1 MSPSRIKLQLR
12 DFVLAIV
19 ALSMGA
25 ALLVSCA
32 RKTITAEDAG
42 GAEKKPERRSG
53 NAGEVDQ
60 ALARAATEALGDRE
74 GAVLVMDPH
83 TGRIRAV
90 VNPRLAFEQTFPP
103 GSTIKSFTALTAMRG
118 GLIDNESRTL
128 CRGRFTSESIDVV
141 CSHPKSKTPFNLSQA
156 LAYSCNYFFAT
167 MSGRLSFDAFKST
180 LASAGFGSK
189 TGVNAAESTGT
200 LRDTDW
206 RVRDL
211 LGEGANLLV
220 TPIQLLT
227 AYSALMNGGHMFRP
241 QVSDDEKFVAEER
254 GTLHI
259 EDSQRVELIRGCRGA
274 VVYGTAEKAGLKKL
288 PIFVFGKT
296 GTSTSSNGF
305 RRQGWFVSFA
315 SNGNAAD
322 EATPESLELA
332 VLVFLKRSHGSD
344 AAVVSRRVFEEFAAL
359 RNGDAATRP
368 GTDAER
374 GGGGDAATTLRV
386 KILNENRIVTVAV
399 EDYVLGVLSVE
410 ATLEDELEAL
420 KAQAIVTRTYA
431 LKNLRRHSS
440 EGFDLCS
447 NTHCQQYVSPEGRAS
462 GKMRDAV
469 TATTGATLRDSSGH
483 LVDAYFHAA
492 CGGMTANIQTLWGVR
507 APSYLRGVRDD
518 YCATMSN
525 RDWTDEIPREQLLK
539 ALKSDPRTDP
549 GRTINEIV
557 ITKRDAT
564 GRAEAILVEGERRR
578 RVSGWEFK
586 MIVGRVLGWNL
597 LKSSRFSVSQ
607 NGSSFIFRGS
617 GFGHGLGLCQNGAHV
632 MARRGA
638 TYENILDHYFPG
650 TSVSQAERVA
660 AIGDPRNAFAIL
672 RISEALD
679 SELTLSSEHFHISYP
694 AAVGRSEI
702 QSIARLLEAARL
714 DMLARTGPASLKL
727 PEMVE
732 VVFHETTRDFL
743 AATAQSWWV
752 AGVTHGSRIELQPIN
767 VLRRRRILAS
777 TLRHE
782 YAHAVIEIN
791 GGDHAPRWLIE
802 GLAIDFAAEG
812 PSLERFNLQR
822 RLSLDELERRLAAP
836 RSAAEMRSLYAAA
849 WSEVRALIRNEGAP
863 NVWRRVAAHVS
874 ARLLAAYSAPDS
886 DTHVRIRIPCC

>member
-1 MSPSRIKLQLR
+1 MSLSRLKLELR
-12 DFVLAIV
+12 DFILAIL

-25 ALLVSCA
+25 ALFTSCA
-32 RKTITAEDAG
+32 RKKITAEDAG
-42 GAEKKPERRSG
+42 SAEKKREARSG
-53 NAGEVDQ
+53 NDRDFDR
-60 ALARAATEALGDRE
+60 ALARAAIEALGDRE
-74 GAVLVMDPH
+74 GAVLVMDPQ

-103 GSTIKSFTALTAMRG
+103 GSTIKSFTALTAMRA
-118 GLIDNESRTL
+118 GLIDNESRTQ

-141 CSHPKSKTPFNLSQA
+141 CSHPKSKTPFTFPQA

-180 LASAGFGSK
+180 LASAGFGAK
-189 TGVNAAESTGT
+189 TGVNATESSGT

-211 LGEGANLLV
+211 LGEGDNLLV

-227 AYSALMNGGHMFRP
+227 AYSALMNGGHVFRP
-241 QVSDDEKFVAEER
+241 QLSNDEKFAADER
-254 GTLHI
+254 ATLHV
-259 EDSQRVELIRGCRGA
+259 EDSQRVELIKGMRGA
-274 VVYGTAEKAGLKKL
+274 VVYGTAEKAGLNKL

-296 GTSTSSNGF
+296 GTSSSSNGF

-315 SNGNAAD
+315 SSGDSAD

-344 AAVVSRRVFEEFAAL
+344 AAVVSHRVFEEFAAL
-359 RNGDAATRP
+359 RNGDETTE
-368 GTDAER
+368 GGGEGETGR
-374 GGGGDAATTLRV
+374 GGDTATTVRI
-386 KILNENRIVTVAV
+386 KILNENRIVAVAL

-431 LKNLRRHSS
+431 LKNLGRHSS

-447 NTHCQQYVSPEGRAS
+447 NTHCQQYISAEGRAP

-469 TATTGATLRDSSGH
+469 TATAGKTLRDSSGQ

-507 APSYLRGVRDD
+507 APGYLRGVRDD
-518 YCATMSN
+518 YCRAMPN

-539 ALKSDPRTDP
+539 AVKGDPRTDP
-549 GRTINEIV
+549 GRTINEIN

-564 GRAEAILVEGERRR
+564 GRAETILIEGERRR
-578 RVSGWEFK
+578 RVNGWEFK
-586 MIVGRVLGWNL
+586 MIVGRALGWNL
-597 LKSSRFSVSQ
+597 LKSSRFSVSR
-607 NGSSFIFRGS
+607 NGSIFIFRGS

-638 TYENILDHYFPG
+638 TCENILDHYFPG
-650 TSVSQAERVA
+650 TSVSQPERVA
-660 AIGDPRNAFAIL
+660 ATGDPVNTFAIVL
-672 RISEALD
+672 VSALD
-679 SELTLSSEHFHISYP
+679 SRLTLSSEHFHISYP
-694 AAVGRSEI
+694 AAVDRSEV
-702 QSIARLLEAARL
+702 QSVARQLEAARL
-714 DMLARTGPASLKL
+714 DMFSRTGPASLRL
-727 PEMVE
+727 PEMVD
-732 VVFHETTRDFL
+732 VVFHETTQDFL
-743 AATAQSWWV
+743 AAARQFWWV
-752 AGVTHGSRIELQPIN
+752 AAVTHGSRIELQPLS

-777 TLRHE
+777 TLWHE
-782 YAHAVIEIN
+782 YAHAVIETN
-791 GGDHAPRWLIE
+791 GGDRAPRWLIE
-802 GLAIDFAAEG
+802 GLAIDFAREG
-812 PSLERFNLQR
+812 PSLERFKPKR

-836 RSAAEMRSLYAAA
+836 RSATEMRSLYAAA
-849 WSEVRALIRNEGAP
+849 WSEVRGLIQKEGAP
-863 NVWRRVAAHVS
+863 NVWRQCAS
-874 ARLLAAYSAPDS
+874 ARFRRA
-886 DTHVRIRIPCC
+886 

>member
-1 MSPSRIKLQLR
+1 MSLSRLKLQLR
-12 DFVLAIV
+12 DFILAIL

-25 ALLVSCA
+25 ALFASCA
-32 RKTITAEDAG
+32 RKKITAEDAG
-42 GAEKKPERRSG
+42 DAARKREAQPG
-53 NAGEVDQ
+53 NSREVDR

-74 GAVLVMDPH
+74 GAVLVMDPQ
-83 TGRIRAV
+83 TGRLRAV
-90 VNPRLAFEQTFPP
+90 VNPRLAFEQAFPP

-118 GLIDNESRTL
+118 GLIDNESHTQ

-141 CSHPKSKTPFNLSQA
+141 CSHPKSKTPFTFPQA

-180 LASAGFGSK
+180 LASAGFGAK
-189 TGVNAAESTGT
+189 TGVNATESTGT

-211 LGEGANLLV
+211 LGEGDNLLV

-227 AYSALMNGGHMFRP
+227 AYSALMNGGHVFRP

-254 GTLHI
+254 GTLRI
-259 EDSQRVELIRGCRGA
+259 EHSQRVELIRGCRGA
-274 VVYGTAEKAGLKKL
+274 VVYGTAEKAALNKL
-288 PIFVFGKT
+288 PMFIFGKT

-344 AAVVSRRVFEEFAAL
+344 AAVVSRRVFEEYTAL
-359 RNGDAATRP
+359 RNGDAATGP
-368 GTDAER
+368 WTDAER
-374 GGGGDAATTLRV
+374 GRGGDAATTLRV

-420 KAQAIVTRTYA
+420 KAQGIVTRTYA
-431 LKNLRRHSS
+431 LKNLGRHSS

-447 NTHCQQYVSPEGRAS
+447 NTHCQQYISAEGRAS
-462 GKMRDAV
+462 KNMRDGV
-469 TATTGATLRDSSGH
+469 NGTAGKTLRDSSGQ

-507 APSYLRGVRDD
+507 GPGYLRGVRDD

-525 RDWTDEIPREQLLK
+525 RDWTDEIPRDQLLK

-549 GRTINEIV
+549 GLTINEIV

-564 GRAEAILVEGERRR
+564 GRAEAMLIEGERRR

-597 LKSSRFSVSQ
+597 LKSSRFSVSR

-638 TYENILDHYFPG
+638 TCENILDHYFPG
-650 TSVSQAERVA
+650 TSLSQTERA
-660 AIGDPRNAFAIL
+660 AAVPGAGKAFSVMQVRNAPTS
-672 RISEALD
+672 R
-679 SELTLSSEHFHISYP
+679 LTLSSEHFHITYP
-694 AAVGRSEI
+694 AAVERSEV
-702 QSIARLLEAARL
+702 QSVGRQLEAARL
-714 DMLARTGPASLKL
+714 DMFARVGPASLRL
-727 PEMVE
+727 PDMVD
-732 VVFHETTRDFL
+732 VVFHETTQDFL
-743 AATAQSWWV
+743 AATGQSWWV

-782 YAHAVIEIN
+782 YAHAVMEIN
-791 GGDHAPRWLIE
+791 GGDRAPRWLIE
-802 GLAIDFAAEG
+802 GLAIEFAAEG
-812 PSLERFNLQR
+812 PSLKRFNLQR

-836 RSAAEMRSLYAAA
+836 RSASEMRSLYASA
-849 WSEVRALIRNEGAP
+849 WSEVRALISKEGAP
-863 NVWRRVAAHVS
+863 NVWRRVASRALS
-874 ARLLAAYSAPDS
+874 LLLAAHSALDPA
-886 DTHVRIRIPCC
+886 TRVRIRVHCC

>member
-1 MSPSRIKLQLR
+1 
-12 DFVLAIV
+12 
-19 ALSMGA
+19 MGA
-25 ALLVSCA
+25 ALFASCA
-32 RKTITAEDAG
+32 RKKITNEEAG
-42 GAEKKPERRSG
+42 SAEKKRETQSA
-53 NAGEVDQ
+53 NASDVDR
-60 ALARAATEALGDRE
+60 ALARAAAEALGDRE

-90 VNPRLAFEQTFPP
+90 VNPRLAFEQAFPP

-118 GLIDNESRTL
+118 GLIDNESRTM
-128 CRGRFTSESIDVV
+128 CRGRFASESIDVV

-180 LASAGFGSK
+180 LAQAGFGAK
-189 TGVNAAESTGT
+189 TGVNANESTGT
-200 LRDTDW
+200 LRDGDW

-211 LGEGANLLV
+211 LGEGDNLLV

-227 AYSALMNGGHMFRP
+227 AYSALMNGGHVFRP
-241 QVSDDEKFVAEER
+241 QVANDEKFVAEER
-254 GTLHI
+254 ATFHI
-259 EDSQRVELIRGCRGA
+259 EDAQRAELIRGCRGA
-274 VVYGTAEKAGLKKL
+274 VVYGTAEKAGLNKL

-315 SNGNAAD
+315 SSGNAAE
-322 EATPESLELA
+322 EATAESLELA

-359 RNGDAATRP
+359 RSGDTATGENDEERERRGDAAK
-368 GTDAER
+368 GR
-374 GGGGDAATTLRV
+374 GGDKATTLRV
-386 KILNENRIVTVAV
+386 KILDENRIVTVSL

-431 LKNLRRHSS
+431 LKNPGRHSS

-447 NTHCQQYVSPEGRAS
+447 NTHCQQFISAEGRAS
-462 GKMRDAV
+462 ENMRDAV
-469 TATTGATLRDSSGH
+469 TATAGKTLRDSSGQ

-492 CGGMTANIQTLWGVR
+492 CGGMTANIETLWGVR
-507 APSYLRGVRDD
+507 GPGYLRGVRDD
-518 YCATMSN
+518 YCRAMPN
-525 RDWTDEIPREQLLK
+525 RDWTDEIPREQLMK

-549 GRTINEIV
+549 GRTINEII
-557 ITKRDAT
+557 ITQRDAT
-564 GRAEAILVEGERRR
+564 GRAEAMLIEGDRRR
-578 RVSGWEFK
+578 AVSGWEFK
-586 MIVGRVLGWNL
+586 MIVGRALGWNL
-597 LKSSRFSVSQ
+597 LKSSRFSVSRI
-607 NGSSFIFRGS
+607 GSSFIFRGS

-650 TSVSQAERVA
+650 TSVSQIEGVA
-660 AIGDPRNAFAIL
+660 AVSGAGETVAVMQVRSAP
-672 RISEALD
+672 S
-679 SELTLSSEHFHISYP
+679 SHLTLSSEHFHISYP
-694 AAVGRSEI
+694 SAVGRIEV
-702 QSIARLLEAARL
+702 QSVARQLEAARS

-727 PEMVE
+727 PEMVD
-732 VVFHETTRDFL
+732 VVFHETPQDFL
-743 AATAQSWWV
+743 AATTQSWWV
-752 AGVTHGSRIELQPIN
+752 AGVTRGSRIELQPLG

-782 YAHAVIEIN
+782 YAHAVIETN
-791 GGDHAPRWLIE
+791 GGDRAPRWLIE
-802 GLAIDFAAEG
+802 GLAIEFAGEG
-812 PSLERFNLQR
+812 PPLERLRPKR

-836 RSAAEMRSLYAAA
+836 RTAGEMRSLYAAA
-849 WSEVRALIRNEGAP
+849 WSEVRALISREGAP
-863 NVWRRVAAHVS
+863 NVWHRVAARVS
-874 ARLLAAYSAPDS
+874 ARLLSALLR
-886 DTHVRIRIPCC
+886 T